1 MGERV
6 RVCQLAELPSG
17 EARRFVVGGRPVAV
31 VRIEDEVYAIGDTC
45 SHEETS
51 LAEGEV
57 WVEERELECP
67 KHGSTFDL
75 RTGEPR
81 TLPATEPVE
90 VYPVS
95 VVEGAVEVELP

>member
-6 RVCQLAELPSG
+6 RVCQLEELPSG

-31 VRIEDEVYAIGDTC
+31 VRIDDEVYAIEDTC

-81 TLPATEPVE
+81 TLPATEPVA
-90 VYPVS
+90 VFPVS
-95 VVEGAVEVELP
+95 VVEGVVELELP

>member
-6 RVCQLAELPSG
+6 RVCQLEELPSG

-31 VRIEDEVYAIGDTC
+31 VRIDDEVYAIEDTC

-81 TLPATEPVE
+81 TLPATEPVA
-90 VYPVS
+90 VFPVS
-95 VVEGAVEVELP
+95 VVEGAVELELP

>member
-6 RVCQLAELPSG
+6 RVCQLEELSSG

-31 VRIEDEVYAIGDTC
+31 VRIEDEVYAIEDTC

-81 TLPATEPVE
+81 TLPATEPVA
-90 VYPVS
+90 VFPVS
-95 VVEGAVEVELP
+95 VVEGAVELELP